1 MWPMRTRRPALAAA
15 FAAVLLVIGQLIGL
29 AHEAQTR
36 HVICPEHG
44 EALEA
49 VHLANADDGCAHE
62 HFVAVD
68 GDASGEHAD
77 CEISRALHQASAA
90 PAPFA
95 TTTVLLAQVD
105 IATAIAPRAP
115 PVTAALYLIAP
126 KTSPPSHA
134 G

>member
-1 MWPMRTRRPALAAA
+1 MRPRRPALAAA
-15 FAAVLLVIGQLIGL
+15 FAAVLLVVGQLAAL
-29 AHEAQTR
+29 AHEAATR

-49 VHLANADDGCAHE
+49 VKLAGADDGCAQQHWI
-62 HFVAVD
+62 AVD
-68 GDASGEHAD
+68 GDTGGEHAD
-77 CEISRALHQASAA
+77 CEISRALHQAGVAPSRAA
-90 PAPFA
+90 L
-95 TTTVLLAQVD
+95 TTFTLAQAE
-105 IATAIAPRAP
+105 IAVAIAPRAP